1 MSSRNKIAS
10 FGPYTGMSYEEIVAA
25 DPWYIVDLH
34 NAGGNH
40 GISDSLYNRAV
51 RLMEEYSEDE
61 YEETDDLI
69 LAQALAFGLPQQD
82 DY

>member
-1 MSSRNKIAS
+1 MSSRNKIVS

-25 DPWYIVDLH
+25 DPWYIVELH

-40 GISDSLYNRAV
+40 GISDGLYNRAV
-51 RLMEEYSEDE
+51 RLMEEYAEDE

-69 LAQALAFGLPQQD
+69 LAQALAFGLPQQN

>member
-1 MSSRNKIAS
+1 MSFRNKIVS
-10 FGPYTGMSYEEIVAA
+10 VGPYTGMSYEEIVAA

-40 GISDSLYNRAV
+40 GISDGLYNRAL
-51 RLMEEYSEDE
+51 RLIEDYAEDE
-61 YEETDDLI
+61 YDETDDLI